1 MTFKTLC
8 KHTGVGRDD
17 DLRIRA
23 FSSDES
29 LKVLG
34 DILGNESSRNI
45 VKALINRKMYVN
57 EIAKELDLRPNLVVH
72 HLHKMESIGLV
83 DITYK
88 KITKKGIDH
97 RYFGIPKG
105 LLALPGMQRKDEDRL
120 MKRIRGSLRFVAIGI
135 AGLVPLALRTA
146 DIRTDPGADSDTG
159 LPLTGALAA
168 GLLVVVIGLVSER
181 IYAHLKK

>member
-1 MTFKTLC
+1 
-8 KHTGVGRDD
+8 VGKNE

-45 VKALINRKMYVN
+45 VKALINHDMYVN
-57 EIAKELDLRPNLVVH
+57 EIAKKLELRPNLVVH

-88 KITKKGIDH
+88 RITKKGVDH
-97 RYFGIPKG
+97 RHFRIPKG
-105 LLALPGMQRKDEDRL
+105 LLALPGMQKEDEGRL
-120 MKRIRGSLRFVAIGI
+120 MKRIRGGVRFVAIGI
-135 AGLVPLALRTA
+135 AGLIPLALRNA
-146 DIRTDPGADSDTG
+146 NVQTDPSADSDAG
-159 LPLTGALAA
+159 LSLTGALAA
-168 GLLVVVIGLVSER
+168 SLFVVIIGLVAER
-181 IYAHLKK
+181 IYEHRKK